1 MKRIE
6 WRSRLTAGVVSA
18 LTALSLVSC
27 SHDES
32 RDNTQSAKCGDPG
45 HAEGDSTL
53 TATDGSV
60 PTPNTG
66 LGQYGLGD
74 NCVYTGPGGFSLDLS
89 KCPTDWNNMSGITA
103 EEIRLF
109 TSVPHAGNLAAYGA
123 IADGINAYFEY
134 VNDNGGIYG
143 RKIVYDIKDD
153 QLKPDVTRQNTDAAI
168 QSGNYAAGYAIL
180 GSSGNLAIHDL
191 TNKECMPQ
199 IASAAA
205 ADQLQDPQNFPWT
218 TGFGLNYYNESAIWA
233 KWIQSKFPQGATVVL
248 LSPSNAQGEAYV
260 NGFNAAIEGTNIK
273 VVDTLTNE
281 VTAPNLDN
289 QVTTAAA
296 TGAQVAILPQAGT
309 LCTAGMAAIERSS
322 WKPTV
327 IAGNACSG
335 ISTVFAPLQKQGL
348 TGNGTRV
355 VRYYYYP
362 NDNDNPNTQ
371 FAQLYNKVVTEA
383 GLDPNNA
390 QIANGFWWGWYGTQ
404 ILLDAGKLKGGLNRA
419 NITIAAHSYD
429 SHYPLDLE
437 GVRGKVS
444 GVEDAYPFESGGM
457 YLYDGATP
465 SSTGKFTQ
473 DGPLIENEGVLKNWS
488 TIQGG

>member
-1 MKRIE
+1 MKRTA
-6 WRSRLTAGVVSA
+6 WRHRITAGVVGVI
-18 LTALSLVSC
+18 TAMSLVAC

-32 RDNTQSAKCGDPG
+32 RDAAQSAQCGDPG
-45 HAEGDSTL
+45 HTEGNSTL
-53 TATDGSV
+53 TVSDGSV

-66 LGQYGLGD
+66 LGQFGLGED
-74 NCVYTGPGGFSLDLS
+74 CVYTGPGGFTLDPS
-89 KCPTDWNNMSGITA
+89 KCPPDWNNSAGITA
-103 EEIRLF
+103 DQIRLF

-123 IADGINAYFEY
+123 IADGINAYFQY

-153 QLKPDVTRQNTDAAI
+153 QLQPDLTRQNTDAAI
-168 QSGNYAAGYAIL
+168 QSGDYAGGYAVL

-233 KWIQSKFPQGATVVL
+233 KWITSKFPQGATVAIL
-248 LSPSNAQGEAYV
+248 APSNAQGEAYT
-260 NGFNAAIEGTNIK
+260 NGFNAAIKGTNIK
-273 VVDTLTNE
+273 VVTTQTNE
-281 VTAPNLDN
+281 VSATNLDN

-296 TGAQVAILPQAGT
+296 TGADVAILPQAGT
-309 LCTAGMAAIERSS
+309 LCTAGMAGIERSS

-327 IAGNACSG
+327 IVGNACSG

-348 TGNGTRV
+348 TGNGSHV
-355 VRYYYYP
+355 VRYYYFP
-362 NDNDNPNTQ
+362 TDNDNPNTAFTQ
-371 FAQLYNKVVTEA
+371 TYTKVVSQQ

-404 ILLDAGKLKGGLNRA
+404 ILLDAGQLKGGLNRA
-419 NITIAAHSYD
+419 NINIAAHSFD
-429 SHYPLDLE
+429 SHYPLELE

-444 GVEDAYPFESGGM
+444 GVDDAYPFESGRM
-457 YLYDGATP
+457 YVYDNATP
-465 SSTGKFTQ
+465 AQTGTFSPS
-473 DGPLIENEGVLKNWS
+473 GPLIDNEGALKNWS
-488 TIQGG
+488 TIQSG